1 MNSPISTELAPFV
14 PPLPAATGTSAD
26 VGRLARLLD
35 ESLTRQEGPELVALI
50 RHVRDLTERS
60 VAAGAADS
68 SAADLLTILSDL
80 DLDTSIRLVRAFS
93 AFSRLANVAEQVG
106 QVEDLSDRRGHG
118 PGGWLRQTIDQVEAE
133 GVADVVLDRVIDE
146 LELRPVFTA
155 HPTEAARRSILMKL
169 RRVAELL
176 GDRSYP
182 ATAEDIA
189 GTDRRLAEVIDAMW
203 HTDELRLDKPEPR
216 DEADS
221 VIYYL
226 TDLYRSVVPEL
237 LGDLD
242 RELARLGRQLPLD
255 ARPLR
260 FGTWVGGDRDGNPN
274 VTAEVTLNVLAR
286 QREQAVDLL
295 IPLIDVLSWELSTS
309 TRLVPASVELLAS
322 LEDDRARFPEVYERF
337 ARLNADEPY
346 RLKCFYIRD
355 RLIQT
360 RLRAATAA
368 PHKPGRDYQERS
380 QLVEDLELMSTSLR
394 ENRGELLAD
403 GPLRRAIR
411 LVASMGLNLATM
423 DVREHSAHH
432 HRVLATLLDS
442 VGDLPELYG
451 SLSPDERTEVL
462 IGELASRRPLIG
474 PTTVLEGTVARTMEA
489 FQAVRAAIDRF
500 GTEVIE
506 SYVISM
512 TKGAD
517 DVLAAVVLAREVGL
531 VDVRSEGAGGGSG
544 GAGGGGIAK
553 IGFVPLFETV
563 EELRRAGEIMDRLL
577 SNSIYRRV
585 VALRGDIQEV
595 MLGYS
600 DSNKDAGIT
609 TSRWEIHRAQRQLRD
624 VVQRHGV
631 VLRISHG
638 RGGSVSRGG
647 GPTHE
652 SILAQPFGTLEGR
665 IKVTEQGEAIS
676 AKYGLPGLAR
686 HNLELALAA
695 VLEASL
701 LHRESRVPMD
711 ELDHW
716 DRAMCAVSDAAFVA
730 YRSLVNSPGLV
741 EYFLTATP
749 VRELAAL
756 NIGSR
761 PSSRPEEGGGLSGLR
776 AIPWVFGWNQSRQIV
791 PGWFGLGSGLAAARA
806 AGWGDTLADMYQR
819 WHFFRSFI
827 ASIVMTVAKT
837 DLDVAAHYVRTLV
850 DPSHHHLFAVIRA
863 EHDLTRDEILRLTG
877 HQRLLEDQPELDQA
891 IRVRR
896 THLDPICYLQ
906 VALLAR
912 LRSSPEPEPLLRRAL
927 LHTVNGVASG
937 LRNTG

>member
-1 MNSPISTELAPFV
+1 
-14 PPLPAATGTSAD
+14 
-26 VGRLARLLD
+26 
-35 ESLTRQEGPELVALI
+35 
-50 RHVRDLTERS
+50 
-60 VAAGAADS
+60 
-68 SAADLLTILSDL
+68 
-80 DLDTSIRLVRAFS
+80 
-93 AFSRLANVAEQVG
+93 
-106 QVEDLSDRRGHG
+106 
-118 PGGWLRQTIDQVEAE
+118 
-133 GVADVVLDRVIDE
+133 
-146 LELRPVFTA
+146 
-155 HPTEAARRSILMKL
+155 
-169 RRVAELL
+169 
-176 GDRSYP
+176 
-182 ATAEDIA
+182 
-189 GTDRRLAEVIDAMW
+189 
-203 HTDELRLDKPEPR
+203 
-216 DEADS
+216 
-221 VIYYL
+221 
-226 TDLYRSVVPEL
+226 
-237 LGDLD
+237 
-242 RELARLGRQLPLD
+242 
-255 ARPLR
+255 
-260 FGTWVGGDRDGNPN
+260 
-274 VTAEVTLNVLAR
+274 
-286 QREQAVDLL
+286 
-295 IPLIDVLSWELSTS
+295 
-309 TRLVPASVELLAS
+309 
-322 LEDDRARFPEVYERF
+322 
-337 ARLNADEPY
+337 
-346 RLKCFYIRD
+346 
-355 RLIQT
+355 
-360 RLRAATAA
+360 
-368 PHKPGRDYQERS
+368 
-380 QLVEDLELMSTSLR
+380 
-394 ENRGELLAD
+394 
-403 GPLRRAIR
+403 
-411 LVASMGLNLATM
+411 
-423 DVREHSAHH
+423 
-432 HRVLATLLDS
+432 
-442 VGDLPELYG
+442 
-451 SLSPDERTEVL
+451 
-462 IGELASRRPLIG
+462 
-474 PTTVLEGTVARTMEA
+474 
-489 FQAVRAAIDRF
+489 
-500 GTEVIE
+500 
-506 SYVISM
+506 
-512 TKGAD
+512 
-517 DVLAAVVLAREVGL
+517 
-531 VDVRSEGAGGGSG
+531 
-544 GAGGGGIAK
+544 
-553 IGFVPLFETV
+553 
-563 EELRRAGEIMDRLL
+563 
-577 SNSIYRRV
+577 
-585 VALRGDIQEV
+585 

-716 DRAMCAVSDAAFVA
+716 DRAMCEVSDAAFVA
-730 YRSLVNSPGLV
+730 YRSLVDSPGLV
-741 EYFLTATP
+741 DYFLTATP

-806 AGWGDTLADMYQR
+806 AGWGATLADMYQR

-827 ASIVMTVAKT
+827 ASIEMTVAKT

-863 EHDLTRDEILRLTG
+863 EHDLTRGEILRLTG
-877 HQRLLEDQPELDQA
+877 HHRLLEDQPELDQA

>member
-1 MNSPISTELAPFV
+1 
-14 PPLPAATGTSAD
+14 
-26 VGRLARLLD
+26 LARLLD
-35 ESLTRQEGPELVALI
+35 ESLVRQEGPDLVALV
-50 RHVRDLTERS
+50 RHVRELTEQS
-60 VAAGAADS
+60 VASGDS
-68 SAADLLTILSDL
+68 SGTAADLLSILSDL
-80 DLDTSIRLVRAFS
+80 DLDTAIRLVRAFS

-133 GVADVVLDRVIDE
+133 GVADTVLDRVIDE

-155 HPTEAARRSILMKL
+155 HPTEVARRSVLMKL
-169 RRVAELL
+169 RRVAQLL
-176 GDRSYP
+176 GERSYP

-189 GTDRRLAEVIDAMW
+189 LTDRRLAEVIDAMW
-203 HTDELRLDKPEPR
+203 QTDELRLDKPEPR

-226 TDLYRSVVPEL
+226 TDLYRTVMPEL
-237 LGDLD
+237 LEDLD
-242 RELARLGRQLPLD
+242 RELARLGRELPPE
-255 ARPLR
+255 AQPLR

-274 VTAEVTLNVLAR
+274 VTPEVTLTVLAR

-295 IPLIDVLSWELSTS
+295 VPLIEDLSWELSTS
-309 TRLVPASVELLAS
+309 TSLVPTSGELLAS
-322 LEDDRARFPEVYERF
+322 LEVDRQFFPEVYERF

-346 RLKCFYIRD
+346 RMKCFYIRE
-355 RLIQT
+355 RLCQT
-360 RLRAATAA
+360 RQRASTSA
-368 PHKPGRDYQERS
+368 PHKVGRDYHERAE
-380 QLVEDLELMSTSLR
+380 LLADLLLMDSSLR

-403 GPLRRAIR
+403 GPLRRVVR
-411 LVASMGLNLATM
+411 LVAAIGLNLATM
-423 DVREHSAHH
+423 DVREHAARHH
-432 HRVLATLLDS
+432 AVLATLLDR
-442 VGDLPELYG
+442 VGDLPVLYG
-451 SLSPDERTEVL
+451 SLTPDERTEVL
-462 IGELASRRPLIG
+462 LGELASRRPLLG
-474 PTTVLEGTVARTMEA
+474 PTTVLDGDVARTMDA

-506 SYVISM
+506 SYIVSM

-517 DVLAAVVLAREVGL
+517 DVLAAVVLAREAGL
-531 VDVRSEGAGGGSG
+531 VDVRSERDGGSG
-544 GAGGGGIAK
+544 QGIAK

-563 EELRRAGEIMDRLL
+563 EELRRAGEIMERLL

-585 VALRGDIQEV
+585 VTLRGDIQEV

-716 DRAMCAVSDAAFVA
+716 DSAMSAVSNAAFSA
-730 YRSLVNSPGLV
+730 YRNLVDNPGLV

-761 PSSRPEEGGGLSGLR
+761 PSSRPEEGGGLRGLR

-806 AGWGDTLADMYQR
+806 AGSGETLADMYQR

-827 ASIVMTVAKT
+827 ASTEMTIAKT
-837 DLDVAAHYVRTLV
+837 DMEVAAHYVRTLV
-850 DPSHHHLFAVIRA
+850 DPAHHYLFDVIRA
-863 EHDLTRDEILRLTG
+863 EHDLTRREILLLTG
-877 HQRLLEDQPELDQA
+877 HERLLQDQPDLDQA

-912 LRSSPEPEPLLRRAL
+912 LRGSAEPEPLLRRAL
-927 LHTVNGVASG
+927 LLTVNGVASG